1 MKNKVIVLIPCF
13 NCESTIKKSLDKL
26 QYKNLKKITKILVI
40 DNNSNDRTLEELLKV
55 KQLKKFKNKILIQKN
70 KNNYGLGGSLKKGFI
85 YSLQNNF
92 KYILILHA
100 DNQCNNNQVL
110 KNFLFNMNEKKDVDF
125 FMASRFLKNSD
136 LSGYNKL
143 RILGNYFFNF
153 LTFIFTLQKFTDS
166 GCGIIAIK
174 TKVLKQIN
182 FLELSNSFYFNPQL
196 NVHLSALNN
205 LKRIDIPLNWHDS
218 EVPSNLKVFKY
229 LVGLTMYLVSYCLG
243 KKNLK
248 KLSNKEIIE
257 FKKKYRTENI

>member
-1 MKNKVIVLIPCF
+1 MKNKIIVLIPCF
-13 NCESTIKKSLDKL
+13 NCELTIKKSLNKL
-26 QYKNLKKITKILVI
+26 QHENLKRISKILVI
-40 DNNSNDRTLEELLKV
+40 DNNSNDKTLKELLKV
-55 KQLKKFKNKILIQKN
+55 KKFKKFKNKILIQKN
-70 KNNYGLGGSLKKGFI
+70 QDNYGLGGSLKKGFI
-85 YSLQNNF
+85 FSIQNNF

-100 DNQCNNNQVL
+100 DNQCDNNLVL
-110 KNFLFNMNEKKDVDF
+110 KNFLLNMSVKKDVDF

-153 LTFIFTLQKFTDS
+153 LTFIFTFQKFTDS
-166 GCGIIAIK
+166 GCGIVAIK
-174 TKVLKQIN
+174 TEVLKQIN

-229 LVGLTMYLVSYCLG
+229 LVGLTVYLISYGLG
-243 KKNLK
+243 KKKLK
-248 KLSNKEIIE
+248 KLSNKEIVE
-257 FKKKYRTENI
+257 FKKIYITKNV